1 MSDQNTTPDEL
12 SDDQLEAAA
21 GGVWDDGSGIG
32 CTGGGMIIGGGT
44 VKLPGFEF
52 EESYELTP
60 PIYTPDILTTDS

>member
-32 CTGGGMIIGGGT
+32 CTGGGMIIGGT
-44 VKLPGFEF
+44 VKLPEPIPPP
-52 EESYELTP
+52 TP